1 MNPNLFK
8 SAEFYHR
15 RHHNFATFLILPSV
29 LLVSF
34 LVIFALFAKK
44 EITITSQGEMTPT
57 KVIASVQS
65 TSDHTIV
72 VNNLK
77 NNKSIKKGDV
87 IIQYSKTMENSQKK
101 ALEKRLATLNK
112 QKMDSK
118 YSEPV

>member
-34 LVIFALFAKK
+34 LVLFSLFAKK

-77 NNKSIKKGDV
+77 TINLLRKVMLLSNTQKQWKILKK
-87 IIQYSKTMENSQKK
+87 K
-101 ALEKRLATLNK
+101 L
-112 QKMDSK
+112 
-118 YSEPV
+118 